1 MTSLFSLVIPLYPDV
16 TGTLRCYVS
25 IHHHRN
31 SAGFCVVLVDSID
44 VLKAL
49 NWSLPPGFSL
59 HIGFGLAFS
68 EALSNICKYRT
79 THSLCKIFVSDKQV

>member
-1 MTSLFSLVIPLYPDV
+1 M
-16 TGTLRCYVS
+16 
-25 IHHHRN
+25 
-31 SAGFCVVLVDSID
+31 VLVDSID

-79 THSLCKIFVSDKQV
+79 THSSCGIFVADTHIAQFSRRMSE